1 MSSLLVVVQLL
12 SCAQLFATPWTATR
26 LSCPSSSPRACS
38 NSCPLSWWY
47 HPTISSSNGLFSCL
61 QSSPTS
67 GSFLMSQLFTLCG
80 QSIGASASASAFPMD
95 IRDWFLLGL
104 TGLISL
110 QSKGLSRVFS
120 NTTVQKHQFF
130 GVQPSLCMLPINPL
144 SDSWFANIFSY
155 SVGCHSILLIVS
167 FAVQKLLADVVPL
180 VYFLFCCLHF
190 LVSYPKTVAKTKVKE
205 LFLCVFF

>member
-12 SCAQLFATPWTATR
+12 SCAQLFATPWTAAR
-26 LSCPSSSPRACS
+26 QASQSFIISQSLLKLMSIESVIPS
-38 NSCPLSWWY
+38 NYLILYCPL
-47 HPTISSSNGLFSCL
+47 ILSS
-61 QSSPTS
+61 S
-67 GSFLMSQLFTLCG
+67 GSFLMSQLFASGG
-80 QSIGASASASAFPMD
+80 QSIGASASASALPMN

-130 GVQPSLCMLPINPL
+130 GVQPSLCILPINPL
-144 SDSWFANIFSY
+144 SDSWFANIFSH

-167 FAVQKLLADVVPL
+167 FAVQKLLAWCCPSC
-180 VYFLFCCLHF
+180 LFFILLLHF
-190 LVSYPKTVAKTKVKE
+190 LVSYPKTAAKTKVKE